1 MCQCRPNPR
10 GTTLSEDAARAHKR
24 VFGPYKFPDSDVSA
38 TSVQPEGSGL
48 SVRLYEHHG
57 KTGSVATVTDGLMRG
72 PLRSLSGEEI
82 EVLEPF
88 QIGTLSLVPA
98 GRE

>member
-1 MCQCRPNPR
+1 M
-10 GTTLSEDAARAHKR
+10 
-24 VFGPYKFPDSDVSA
+24 
-38 TSVQPEGSGL
+38 